1 MKNTIPNLVFFGGS
15 ILFVIFI
22 RTVDLS
28 FGGLFFSITL
38 FLIAI
43 VVFFMKYLKR
53 EEEKFDARVNNLL
66 SKITEFNATQKYL
79 NLASESGIAVDE
91 ASNKLCFFE
100 KKNESLQP
108 YIYSYNQLV
117 ECELVEDGD
126 TVTKTSRASQL
137 GGALVGGLIAGG
149 VGTIVGGLS
158 GKRKSL
164 QKVRRVD
171 LKIIVND
178 TRKPVH
184 ILNFFDYETEKGSIQ
199 YQNVMAKANHWYG
212 LISVYIKRAEQESKL
227 IEKVSSFRCSNC
239 GEQIE
244 RGWQHC
250 IKCGA
255 SVSLSR
261 DSTETISKNPSYS
274 VADELAKLVE
284 LRKNGTLTHEEF
296 IALKQKL
303 LSQG

>member
-1 MKNTIPNLVFFGGS
+1 MKNALPNLVFYGGA
-15 ILFVIFI
+15 ILYVIFI

-28 FGGLFFSITL
+28 FGGVFISFTL
-38 FLIAI
+38 LVIAI
-43 VVFFMKYLKR
+43 VVFFTKYLNK
-53 EEEKFDARVNNLL
+53 EEQKFDARVGDLL
-66 SKITEFNATQKYL
+66 SKIVEFNATQKYL
-79 NLASESGIAVDE
+79 DLASEAGIAVDE
-91 ASNKLCFFE
+91 ASNKFCFFE
-100 KKNESLQP
+100 KKNDRLQP
-108 YIYSYNQLV
+108 YVYSYNQLV
-117 ECELVEDGD
+117 ECELVEDGG

-158 GKRKSL
+158 GKRKSS

-184 ILNFFDYETEKGSIQ
+184 IVNFFDYETDKGSIQ

-212 LISVYIKRAEQESKL
+212 LISVYIKRSEQESKAT
-227 IEKVSSFRCSNC
+227 EKVSSFRCSKC
-239 GEQIE
+239 GEQLD
-244 RGWQHC
+244 RDWQHC

-255 SVSLSR
+255 SVNISR
-261 DSTETISKNPSYS
+261 DSIETISKNPSYS